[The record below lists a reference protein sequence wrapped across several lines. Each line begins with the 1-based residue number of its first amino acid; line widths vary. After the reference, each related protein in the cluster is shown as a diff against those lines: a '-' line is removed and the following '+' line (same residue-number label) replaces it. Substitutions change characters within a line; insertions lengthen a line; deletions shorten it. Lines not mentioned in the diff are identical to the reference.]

1 MTMKRTILLFAGFL
15 LIGASCSPGKMALK
29 KGDKKYRR
37 GEYNVAISFYEKA
50 AEKNVATAKSNFFI
64 AESYRLS
71 NRIKHAEPYYRMAL
85 KDGYADECVHYYY
98 ALSLKANQKYD
109 DALKV
114 LNQYLQNASEKTYI
128 VLANLE
134 ADNLRKINAI
144 LEKEDYFRVRN
155 LEAINTPAAEYSPV
169 YLNGELYFTSSRYG
183 GKIYKATG
191 SPFTDIYKAKTQGA
205 IVDTTTI
212 EALGPEINSANT
224 NDGTIAFSPD
234 GNTMVFAKGNTG
246 KPRGLNDVNLYIS
259 RYRRGAWSEP
269 VLMNINDP
277 GSWNS
282 TPAFSK
288 DGRTLYFSSN
298 REGGFG
304 GADIY
309 SATLD
314 SRGRWGQVKNLGPK
328 INTPGNEMFPFAS
341 DDGKLYFSSDG
352 HPGLG
357 NLDIFVATRSG
368 GTIVVENLGP
378 SINSSADDFAFFL
391 YDPTKGFFTSNRE
404 GGKGD
409 DDIYT
414 FINNDP
420 DLKIVNYF
428 LAGTTVTFNDS
439 LNTEQLLPGVRVRLQ
454 SESSEIL
461 DETVTGPDGKFSFR
475 VYPGESYVLFGEK
488 PDYLTARTAFS
499 MLGKEIPKE
508 ELKDLVTNKT
518 FETTLSLDRI
528 VIDKAIVL
536 ENIYYDLDRWEIR
549 PDAAL
554 ELDKLVNVLRDNPEI
569 TIELSSHTDSRAPDD
584 YNMELS
590 QKRARSAVEY
600 IISKGISPDRI
611 VARGYGETR
620 VIVTDAEIA
629 ALPTE
634 EAREAAHQRNRRT
647 EFKILSYDKEQRM
660 RNEQGDEEA
669 DDGSIENRI
678 EWDDQL

>member
-1 MTMKRTILLFAGFL
+1 MKRNILLFAGFL
-15 LIGASCSPGKMALK
+15 LLLSSCSSGKWALK

-37 GEYNVAISFYEKA
+37 GEYNIAIDFYEKA

-71 NRIKHAEPYYRMAL
+71 NRIKKAEPYYRMAL
-85 KDGYADECVHYYY
+85 QEGYADESVHYYY
-98 ALSLKANQKYD
+98 ALSLKGNEKYD
-109 DALKV
+109 EAIQV
-114 LNQYLQNASEKTYI
+114 LDQYLQVASEKQFI
-128 VLANLE
+128 DLANLE
-134 ADNLRKINAI
+134 SDNLRKISSI
-144 LEKEDYFRVRN
+144 LSKEDFYRVKN
-155 LEAINTPAAEYSPV
+155 LDLINSPEAEYSPF
-169 YLNGELYFTSSRYG
+169 YLKGELYFTSSRNG
-183 GKIYKATG
+183 SKIYKATG
-191 SPFTDIYKAKTQGA
+191 SPYTDIYKVKTQGA
-205 IVDTTTI
+205 VVDTTTI
-212 EALGPEINSANT
+212 EPLGNEFNSANT

-259 RYRRGAWSEP
+259 RYRRGGWSEP
-269 VLMNINDP
+269 TLMNINDP

-282 TPAFSK
+282 TPAFSR

-298 REGGFG
+298 RKDGFG

-309 SATLD
+309 SAALD
-314 SRGRWGQVKNLGPK
+314 SRGRWGSVKNMGAK

-341 DDGKLYFSSDG
+341 EDGKLYFSSNG

-357 NLDIFVATRSG
+357 NLDVFVATRSG
-368 GTIVVENLGP
+368 GSIVIENLGP
-378 SINSSADDFAFFL
+378 SINSNSDDFAFFL

-409 DDIYT
+409 DDIFT

-420 DLKIVNYF
+420 DLKIINYF
-428 LAGTTVTFNDS
+428 LAGTTVTYNDS
-439 LNTEQLLPGVRVRLQ
+439 ASVDQLLSGVRVRLQ

-461 DETVTGPDGKFSFR
+461 DETVTGPDGKFNFR
-475 VYPGESYVLFGEK
+475 IYPGESYVLFGEK
-488 PDYLTARTAFS
+488 PDYLTARTTFS

-508 ELKDLVTNKT
+508 ELQELVTNKT
-518 FETTLSLDRI
+518 FETTLPLDRI

-549 PDAAL
+549 PDAGV

-569 TIELSSHTDSRAPDD
+569 TIELSSHTDSRAPDE
-584 YNMELS
+584 YNMDLS
-590 QKRARSAVEY
+590 QKRARSAVDY

-611 VARGYGETR
+611 EARGYGETQL
-620 VIVTDAEIA
+620 IVADSEIE
-629 ALPTE
+629 ALSTE
-634 EAREAAHQRNRRT
+634 NAREEAHQRNRRT
-647 EFKILSYDKEQRM
+647 EFKILSYDKEQRLKK
-660 RNEQGDEEA
+660 EQVDEEP
-669 DDGSIENRI
+669 DDGSIDSQI